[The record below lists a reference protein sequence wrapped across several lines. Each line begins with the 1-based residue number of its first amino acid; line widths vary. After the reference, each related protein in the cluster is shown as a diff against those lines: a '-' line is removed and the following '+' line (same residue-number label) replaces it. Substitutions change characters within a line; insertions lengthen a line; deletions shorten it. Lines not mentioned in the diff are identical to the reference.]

1 MFIEHGDSR
10 LAEAPGTAMTTTTTA
25 AAAVTKRSLFSSWRE
40 VSYRLPATGSLLLPS
55 SLRIVRIQTESEL
68 SNRNTSNFGSK
79 YGKAIKKG
87 VISFLAIDE
96 SRFSK
101 KEECRCV
108 PYFISKRTW
117 GIFRRRTKLL
127 CQKCGNLVGVAY
139 EEDDPSCAAS
149 ESSGAAVRGSTRSR
163 SGLCN
168 L

>member
-1 MFIEHGDSR
+1 M
-10 LAEAPGTAMTTTTTA
+10 TTTTTTA
-25 AAAVTKRSLFSSWRE
+25 AAAGVTKRSLFSSWRE
-40 VSYRLPATGSLLLPS
+40 VSYSCGSCGYKLNLS
-55 SLRIVRIQTESEL
+55 S

-149 ESSGAAVRGSTRSR
+149 ESSGAAVHGKYKIKIRALQPLTDDEPAVPFSHDGCRKNAASS
-163 SGLCN
+163 SVD
-168 L
+168 